1 MSAYIISSQKTKV
14 EAKTDIQ
21 KNHQSKLLSQITLK
35 PWAIFIDNDRHM
47 GMDTVLNIIQINEK
61 LI

>member
-35 PWAIFIDNDRHM
+35 P
-47 GMDTVLNIIQINEK
+47 
-61 LI
+61 